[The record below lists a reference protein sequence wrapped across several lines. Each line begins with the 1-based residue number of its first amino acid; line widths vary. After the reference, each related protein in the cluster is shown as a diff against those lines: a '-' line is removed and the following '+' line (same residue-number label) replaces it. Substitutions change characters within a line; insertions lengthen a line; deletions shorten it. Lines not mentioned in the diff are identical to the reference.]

1 LSVPITVEQI
11 LEETRKWPAKK
22 LVELLD
28 RLTDELR
35 PIHSAVV
42 AAWKIETRQRLAEI
56 ENGTIQPIDGAV
68 VSARVRRIVGR

>member
-1 LSVPITVEQI
+1 VPITVEI
-11 LEETRKWPAKK
+11 LEETRQWPAKK

-35 PIHSAVV
+35 PIDPTITAR
-42 AAWKIETRQRLAEI
+42 KIETRQRLAEI
-56 ENGTIQPIDGAV
+56 ENGIIQPVDGAV